1 MNIIRSRVTSCIG
14 THNVNLVQSHLG
26 SSSLFLFVL
35 GTSEATGSAGGDETD
50 FATSGSVTTHGRGHT
65 DVLMVT
71 TTVGMLDGV
80 HSNTTNLRPA
90 VALDPVLVVGTAS
103 LQHGLVNTATTSN
116 NANHGTVVGGEDL
129 LGARGELHTGFL
141 GVRVV
146 GNNLGIVARGTGN
159 TAAVSALLFQV
170 ADDGSLRQVT
180 NGHDIANIHVS
191 FLATV
196 EELSSVHA
204 LSSKEDFLADPV
216 GIWITEVHDC

>member
-1 MNIIRSRVTSCIG
+1 M
-14 THNVNLVQSHLG
+14 
-26 SSSLFLFVL
+26 
-35 GTSEATGSAGGDETD
+35 
-50 FATSGSVTTHGRGHT
+50 
-65 DVLMVT
+65 LMVT

-90 VALDPVLVVGTAS
+90 VALNPVLVVGTAS
-103 LQHGLVNTATTSN
+103 LQHGLINTATTSN
-116 NANHGTVVGGEDL
+116 NANHGTVVGND
-129 LGARGELHTGFL
+129 
-141 GVRVV
+141 
-146 GNNLGIVARGTGN
+146 LGIVARGTGN
-159 TAAVSALLFQV
+159 TAAVSTLLFQV

-216 GIWITEVHDC
+216 GIWITEVHNC